1 MNQIKITSALVAFSA
16 CVMLAGCKKTSSSG
30 SPAPTSGTSAP
41 KTAAPS
47 APAAPAA
54 AAPAAAAPAP
64 AAPAAAPSDVGPDSV
79 ELQFTGKYEKG
90 DNPAD
95 EFPVFKVTNKS
106 THKLFFIKGWHYY
119 YDKDGKQL
127 GREYAERSVG
137 TMDPGQ
143 SKELAFGQPKA
154 KNPAGTEKIE
164 AVFVGG
170 NFSEDREFKGNA
182 SDLAPEQRPM
192 KGG

>member
-1 MNQIKITSALVAFSA
+1 MNAKITTALSIAFSA
-16 CVMLAGCKKTSSSG
+16 CVMVSGCKKKSSDSG
-30 SPAPTSGTSAP
+30 SPAPAAGSSAP
-41 KTAAPS
+41 TAE
-47 APAAPAA
+47 APAAP
-54 AAPAAAAPAP
+54 
-64 AAPAAAPSDVGPDSV
+64 PAAAPSDVNADSV

-90 DNPAD
+90 DSPGD
-95 EFPVFKVTNKS
+95 EFPTFKVTNKS
-106 THKLFFIKGWHYY
+106 THKLFFIKGWHYF
-119 YDKDGKQL
+119 YDKDKKQL

-137 TMDPGQ
+137 SIDPGQ

-154 KNPAGTEKIE
+154 KQPPGTETVE

-170 NFSEDREFKGNA
+170 NFSDSVEFKGKV

>member
-1 MNQIKITSALVAFSA
+1 MKHTKIATVLSIAFSA
-16 CVMLAGCKKTSSSG
+16 CVMVSGCKKKSSDSG
-30 SPAPTSGTSAP
+30 SPAPAAGSSTP
-41 KTAAPS
+41 TAETPS

-54 AAPAAAAPAP
+54 AE
-64 AAPAAAPSDVGPDSV
+64 APSDVNADSV

-90 DNPAD
+90 DNPGD
-95 EFPVFKVTNKS
+95 EFPTFKITNKS

-119 YDKDGKQL
+119 YDKDKKQL

-137 TMDPGQ
+137 SIDPGQ
-143 SKELAFGQPKA
+143 SKELAFGQAKA
-154 KNPAGTEKIE
+154 KQPAGTDKIE

-170 NFSEDREFKGNA
+170 NFSDKVEFKGKV

>member
-1 MNQIKITSALVAFSA
+1 MNAKITTALSIAFSA
-16 CVMLAGCKKTSSSG
+16 CVMVSGCKKKSSDSG
-30 SPAPTSGTSAP
+30 SPAPAAGSSAP
-41 KTAAPS
+41 TAE

-54 AAPAAAAPAP
+54 PAAP
-64 AAPAAAPSDVGPDSV
+64 PAAAPSDVNADSV

-90 DNPAD
+90 DSPGD
-95 EFPVFKVTNKS
+95 EFPTFKVTNKS
-106 THKLFFIKGWHYY
+106 THKLFFIKGWHYF
-119 YDKDGKQL
+119 YDKDKKQL

-137 TMDPGQ
+137 SIDPGQ

-154 KNPAGTEKIE
+154 KQPPGTETVE

-170 NFSEDREFKGNA
+170 NFSDSVEFKGKV